1 MKKFIS
7 ILSLTVLFAIT
18 ATAQQ
23 FSATVTKRGSATI
36 GSVVNYFNPEMVQY
50 VYHPSDS
57 TSYMGYKNVLDA
69 GKTILIKTTAV
80 SNDLAA
86 TINAAKPVLIPVSV
100 VTKINNTSRDTAIK
114 YYFPISK
121 LSDLKSA
128 SVSTLPTANSVV
140 YREENGRFNKAYLK
154 ETVSVVRARIDSL
167 QYNTVDIQTYKYD
180 TANYTMRT
188 YDKHIVLNSTTADT
202 LTLLNPNQFINRGP
216 LVVANIGSGA
226 YTLAGGFTVKDKSGS
241 NVTSLTANTVYTF
254 KAYYTGA
261 AYIWLKEY

>member
-1 MKKFIS
+1 MKRFLS
-7 ILSLTVLFAIT
+7 ILSLLLLFAIT

-36 GSVVNYFNPEMVQY
+36 DSVVNYYNPEMVQY

-57 TSYMGYKNVLDA
+57 TSFFGYMNVLD
-69 GKTILIKTTAV
+69 GGRTILIKTTAV

-100 VTKINNTSRDTAIK
+100 VTRINNTTRDTAVK

-121 LSDLKSA
+121 LSDLRSA
-128 SVSTLPTANSVV
+128 SVAALPTANSVL
-140 YREENGRFNKAYLK
+140 YREECGRYNKTYLK
-154 ETVSVVRARIDSL
+154 ETLSVIAGRIDSL
-167 QYNTVDIQTYKYD
+167 TYNASDISTHNYD
-180 TANYTMRT
+180 TSNYTMRT
-188 YDKHIVLNSTTADT
+188 YDKHIILNSTTADT
-202 LTLLNPNQFINRGP
+202 ITLLDPSQFANRGA

-254 KAYYTGA
+254 KSYYNGS